1 MAKIILD
8 FERKLSEIE
17 AQIRDLKEREK
28 LYGENHSVQIRVL
41 EEEFEELAQKT
52 YANLNRWQRVQLA
65 RHPDRPYTL
74 DYIQQITDTWTE
86 LHGDRRFAD
95 DPAIVGG
102 IAQIAETGVM
112 IIGHQKGRN
121 VKENMVRNFGMPQ
134 PEGYRKAL
142 RLMKLAEK
150 YRKPVIT
157 FIDTPGAYPG
167 LGAEER
173 GQGEAIARNLFEM
186 SRLSV
191 PILSI
196 VIGEGAS
203 GGALGIGVADRL
215 VMLEHTWYSVI
226 TPEGCASILFRDASR
241 APQAAEAMKVTAQDL
256 FDMGIADRVVPE
268 PLGGAHRN
276 PLKMAEILKDVILEE
291 LQKLKKFTQEELLEK
306 RLDKYSRVGIYNE
319 SKTQREP

>member
-8 FERKLSEIE
+8 FEKELSVIE
-17 AQIRDLKEREK
+17 AQIRDLREREK
-28 LYGENHSVQIRVL
+28 IYGENHNAQIHIL
-41 EEEFEELAQKT
+41 ELEFDELVKKT

-74 DYIQQITDTWTE
+74 DYINRITDSWTE

-95 DPAIVGG
+95 DPAIVAG
-102 IAQIAETGVM
+102 IAQIAETGVV

-142 RLMKLAEK
+142 RIMKLAEK
-150 YRKPVIT
+150 FHKPIIT

-186 SRLSV
+186 SRLRV
-191 PILSI
+191 PILNI

-203 GGALGIGVADRL
+203 GGALGIGVGDRL
-215 VMLEHTWYSVI
+215 IMLEHTWYSVI
-226 TPEGCASILFRDASR
+226 TPEGCASILFRDAGR
-241 APQAAEAMKVTAQDL
+241 ASQAAEAMKVTAKDL
-256 FDMGIADRVVPE
+256 FDMGIADKVIPE

-276 PLKMAEILKDVILEE
+276 PEEMAAVLKDVILEE
-291 LQKLKKFTQEELLEK
+291 LAGLQALTIEELVNR
-306 RLDKYSRVGIYNE
+306 RLDKYSQIGFYDE
-319 SKTQREP
+319 TKTQWEK

>member
-8 FERKLSEIE
+8 FERELSEIE
-17 AQIRDLKEREK
+17 AQIRDLREREK
-28 LYGENHSVQIRVL
+28 TFGENHGAQIRVL
-41 EEEFEELAQKT
+41 EEEFKALAKKT

-74 DYIQQITDTWTE
+74 DYIDAITDTWTE
-86 LHGDRRFAD
+86 LHGDRRYAD

-121 VKENMVRNFGMPQ
+121 VKENMIRNFGMPQ

-142 RLMKLAEK
+142 RLMQLAEK
-150 YRKPVIT
+150 YKKPVIT

-186 SRLSV
+186 SRLRV
-191 PILSI
+191 PVLSL

-203 GGALGIGVADRL
+203 GGALGLGVADRL

-226 TPEGCASILFRDASR
+226 TPEGCASILFRDAGK
-241 APQAAEAMKVTAQDL
+241 APLAAEAMKVTAQDL
-256 FDMGIADRVVPE
+256 FDMGIADRVIPE

-276 PLKMAEILKDVILEE
+276 PRKMAEIIKEASLEE
-291 LQKLKKFTQEELLEK
+291 LEELKKYSQEELLNK
-306 RLDKYSRVGIYNE
+306 RLEKYGRIGFYDE
-319 SKTQREP
+319 SKTQGEP

>member
-8 FERKLSEIE
+8 FERELSEIE

-28 LYGENHSVQIRVL
+28 LYAENHSAQIRIL
-41 EEEFEELAQKT
+41 EKEFEELAQKT

-74 DYIQQITDTWTE
+74 DYIQLITDTWTE

-186 SRLSV
+186 STLSV

-291 LQKLKKFTQEELLEK
+291 LHTLKQFTQEELLKK
-306 RLDKYSRVGIYNE
+306 RLDKYSQVGIYDE
-319 SKTQREP
+319 SKTQGEP

>member
-8 FERKLSEIE
+8 FERELSEIE

-28 LYGENHSVQIRVL
+28 LYAENYSTQIRIL
-41 EEEFEELAQKT
+41 EKEFEELAQKT

-291 LQKLKKFTQEELLEK
+291 LHKLKEFTQEELLEK
-306 RLDKYSRVGIYNE
+306 RLDKYSRVGIYDE
-319 SKTQREP
+319 SKTLGEP

>member
-8 FERKLSEIE
+8 FERELSEIE

-28 LYGENHSVQIRVL
+28 LYGENYSTQIRVL
-41 EEEFEELAQKT
+41 ENEFEELAQKT

-74 DYIQQITDTWTE
+74 DYIQHITDTWTE
-86 LHGDRRFAD
+86 LHGDRRYAD

-102 IAQIAETGVM
+102 IAQIAETGVI

-121 VKENMVRNFGMPQ
+121 VKENMIRNFGMPQ

-150 YRKPVIT
+150 YNKPVIT

-241 APQAAEAMKVTAQDL
+241 APLAAEAMKVTAQDL

-276 PLKMAEILKDVILEE
+276 PRKMAEILKDVILDE
-291 LQKLKKFTQEELLEK
+291 LQQLKKFTREELLEK
-306 RLDKYSRVGIYNE
+306 RLDKYSRVGIYDE
-319 SKTQREP
+319 SKTQGEP

>member
-8 FERKLSEIE
+8 FERELSEIE

-41 EEEFEELAQKT
+41 EKEFEELAQKT

-150 YRKPVIT
+150 YHKPVIT

-291 LQKLKKFTQEELLEK
+291 LHKLKEFTQDELLEK
-306 RLDKYSRVGIYNE
+306 RLDKYSRVGIYDE
-319 SKTQREP
+319 SKTQGEP

>member
-8 FERKLSEIE
+8 FERELTEIE
-17 AQIRDLKEREK
+17 ALIRDLKEREN
-28 LYGENHSVQIRVL
+28 LYNENHQDQIHEL
-41 EEEFEELAQKT
+41 EKEFESLAKKT

-74 DYIQQITDTWTE
+74 DYIQQIADTWME

-121 VKENMVRNFGMPQ
+121 VKENMIRNFGMPQ

-142 RLMKLAEK
+142 RLMKLSEK
-150 YRKPVIT
+150 FNKPIIT

-186 SRLSV
+186 SRLRV

-226 TPEGCASILFRDASR
+226 TPEGCASILFRDATR

-256 FDMGIADRVVPE
+256 FDLGIADRVIQE

-276 PLKMAEILKDVILEE
+276 PLKMAEILIRVILEE
-291 LQKLKKFTQEELLEK
+291 LQLLKSFSLDELLEQ
-306 RLDKYSRVGIYNE
+306 RLNKYGQVGVYE
-319 SKTQREP
+319 E

>member
-8 FERKLSEIE
+8 FEKELTEIE
-17 AQIRDLKEREK
+17 AQIQDLREREK
-28 LYGENHSVQIRVL
+28 IYGENHNAQIRVL
-41 EEEFEELAQKT
+41 EKEFDELVKKT

-74 DYIQQITDTWTE
+74 DYIDKITDSWTE

-95 DPAIVGG
+95 DPAIVAG
-102 IAQIAETGVM
+102 IAQIAETGVV

-121 VKENMVRNFGMPQ
+121 VKENMIRNFGMPQ

-142 RLMKLAEK
+142 RVMKLAEK
-150 YRKPVIT
+150 FNKPVIT

-186 SRLSV
+186 SRLKV
-191 PILSI
+191 PILTV

-203 GGALGIGVADRL
+203 GGALGIGVGDRL
-215 VMLEHTWYSVI
+215 IMLEHTWYSVI

-241 APQAAEAMKVTAQDL
+241 APQAAEAMKVTAKDL
-256 FDMGIADRVVPE
+256 YEMGIADKVIPE
-268 PLGGAHRN
+268 PPGGAHRN
-276 PLKMAEILKDVILEE
+276 PDEMAAVLKEIILEE
-291 LQKLKKFTQEELLEK
+291 LAELKKLSPEQLSDHRLE
-306 RLDKYSRVGIYNE
+306 KYSRIGFYDE
-319 SKTQREP
+319 TKTQGEK

>member
-1 MAKIILD
+1 MD
-8 FERKLSEIE
+8 FERELSEIE

-28 LYGENHSVQIRVL
+28 LYGENYSTQIRVL
-41 EEEFEELAQKT
+41 EDEFEELAQKT

-74 DYIQQITDTWTE
+74 DYIQHITDTWTE
-86 LHGDRRFAD
+86 LHGDRRYAD

-102 IAQIAETGVM
+102 IAQIAETGVI

-121 VKENMVRNFGMPQ
+121 VKENMIRNFGMPQ

-150 YRKPVIT
+150 YNKPVIT

-241 APQAAEAMKVTAQDL
+241 APLAAEAMKVTAQDL

-276 PLKMAEILKDVILEE
+276 PRKMAEILKDVILDE
-291 LQKLKKFTQEELLEK
+291 LQQLKKFTREELLEK
-306 RLDKYSRVGIYNE
+306 RLDKYSRVGIYDE
-319 SKTQREP
+319 SKTQAEP

>member
-8 FERKLSEIE
+8 FERELSEIE
-17 AQIRDLKEREK
+17 AQIRDLREREK
-28 LYGENHSVQIRVL
+28 LYGENHGVQIRVL
-41 EEEFEELAQKT
+41 EEEFEALANKT

-74 DYIQQITDTWTE
+74 DYIRQITDTWTE
-86 LHGDRRFAD
+86 LHGDRRYAD

-102 IAQIAETGVM
+102 IAQISEIGVM

-121 VKENMVRNFGMPQ
+121 VKENMLRNFGMPQ

-142 RLMKLAEK
+142 RLMQLAEK
-150 YRKPVIT
+150 YQKPVIT

-226 TPEGCASILFRDASR
+226 TPEGCASFLFRDATR
-241 APQAAEAMKVTAQDL
+241 ASQAAEAMKVTAKDL
-256 FDMGIADRVVPE
+256 LDMGIADRVVPE

-276 PLKMAEILKDVILEE
+276 PLKMGEILKDVILEE
-291 LQKLKKFTQEELLEK
+291 LHALKNYTQEELLNK
-306 RLDKYSRVGIYNE
+306 RLEKYSRVGVYDE
-319 SKTQREP
+319 TKTQGEP

>member
-8 FERKLSEIE
+8 FERELTEIE
-17 AQIRDLKEREK
+17 ALIRDLKEREN
-28 LYGENHSVQIRVL
+28 LYNENHQDQIHEL
-41 EEEFEELAQKT
+41 EKEFESLAKKT

-74 DYIQQITDTWTE
+74 DYIQQIADTWME

-121 VKENMVRNFGMPQ
+121 VKENMIRNFGMPQ

-142 RLMKLAEK
+142 RLMKLSEK
-150 YRKPVIT
+150 FNKPIIT

-186 SRLSV
+186 SRLRV

-226 TPEGCASILFRDASR
+226 TPEGCASILFRDATR

-256 FDMGIADRVVPE
+256 FDLGIADRVIQE

-276 PLKMAEILKDVILEE
+276 PLKMAEILKRVILEE
-291 LQKLKKFTQEELLEK
+291 LQLLKSFSLDELLEQ
-306 RLDKYSRVGIYNE
+306 RLNKYGQVGVYE
-319 SKTQREP
+319 E

>member
-8 FERKLSEIE
+8 FERELSEIE

-28 LYGENHSVQIRVL
+28 LYGENYSTQIRVL
-41 EEEFEELAQKT
+41 EDEFEELAQKT

-74 DYIQQITDTWTE
+74 DYIQHITDTWTE
-86 LHGDRRFAD
+86 LHGDRRYAD

-102 IAQIAETGVM
+102 IAQIAETGVI

-121 VKENMVRNFGMPQ
+121 VKENMIRNFGMPQ

-150 YRKPVIT
+150 YNKPVIT

-241 APQAAEAMKVTAQDL
+241 APLAAEAMKVTAQDL

-276 PLKMAEILKDVILEE
+276 PRKMAEILKDVILDE
-291 LQKLKKFTQEELLEK
+291 LQQLKKFTREELLEK
-306 RLDKYSRVGIYNE
+306 RLDKYSRVGIYDE
-319 SKTQREP
+319 SKTQGEP

>member
-8 FERKLSEIE
+8 FEKELSEIE
-17 AQIRDLKEREK
+17 AQIRDFREREK
-28 LYGENHSVQIRVL
+28 IYGENHNAQIHIL
-41 EEEFEELAQKT
+41 ELEFDELVKKT

-74 DYIQQITDTWTE
+74 DYIERITDSWTE

-95 DPAIVGG
+95 DPAIVAG
-102 IAQIAETGVM
+102 IAQIAETGVV

-121 VKENMVRNFGMPQ
+121 VKENMIRNFGMPQ

-142 RLMKLAEK
+142 RIMKLAEK
-150 YRKPVIT
+150 FNKPVIT

-186 SRLSV
+186 SRLKV
-191 PILSI
+191 PILTL

-203 GGALGIGVADRL
+203 GGALGIGVGDRL
-215 VMLEHTWYSVI
+215 IMLEHTWYSVI
-226 TPEGCASILFRDASR
+226 TPEGCASILFRDAAR
-241 APQAAEAMKVTAQDL
+241 APQAAEAMKVTAKDL
-256 FDMGIADRVVPE
+256 FDMGIADNVITE
-268 PLGGAHRN
+268 PRGGAHRN
-276 PLKMAEILKDVILEE
+276 PEKMAAVLKDVILDE
-291 LQKLKKFTQEELLEK
+291 LADLRKLTIEELLDR
-306 RLDKYSRVGIYNE
+306 RLEKYSRIGFYDE
-319 SKTQREP
+319 TKTQGEK